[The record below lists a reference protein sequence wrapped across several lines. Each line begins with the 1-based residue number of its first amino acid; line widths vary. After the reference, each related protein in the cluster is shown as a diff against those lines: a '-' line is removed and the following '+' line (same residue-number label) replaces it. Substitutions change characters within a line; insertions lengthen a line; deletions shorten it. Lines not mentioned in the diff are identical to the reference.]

1 MMGIQFRGIKMGK
14 RCRNQTGIKVNKLM
28 VHKNIGTAKASLLI
42 HWNEAKSK

>member
-1 MMGIQFRGIKMGK
+1 MGIQFRGIKMGK